1 MKKVFESKQNV
12 FGEVAEQITIY
23 QFDSREEVRQF
34 DEMQHDELCEFFG
47 VYDDYG
53 AAPDTVYH
61 HYNFAVTTAFLIMTD
76 YVACNV

>member
-1 MKKVFESKQNV
+1 MKKVFESKLNV
-12 FGEVAEQITIY
+12 FDGVAEQITIY

-61 HYNFAVTTAFLIMTD
+61 HYSFEVTTAFLIITD
-76 YVACNV
+76 YVA